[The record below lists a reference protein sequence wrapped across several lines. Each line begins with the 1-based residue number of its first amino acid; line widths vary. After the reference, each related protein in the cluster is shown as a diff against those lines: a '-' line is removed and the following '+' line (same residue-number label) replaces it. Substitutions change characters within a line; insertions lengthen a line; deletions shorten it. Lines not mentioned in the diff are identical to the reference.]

1 MTISLT
7 SPNTENYYVGKGIVY
22 IKLPTDT
29 DYVDVGNVTAM
40 EFTPTVEKLDHFS
53 SRTGI
58 KTKDRSVVLSLAA
71 TLKVTMEEWTA
82 RNLALTLLG
91 DVVESGGIVSIDIL
105 TNNSQ
110 SAAVKFVGANDVGP
124 QWSFEFPSVS
134 FTPSGTLNPISD
146 EWGALEVTGD
156 VNATNG
162 VFGTATCVFP
172 NNS

>member
-7 SPNTENYYVGKGIVY
+7 SPNVDNYYVGKGIVY
-22 IKLPTDT
+22 VKLPGDA

-40 EFTPTVEKLDHFS
+40 EFTPEVEKLDHFS

-58 KTKDRSVVLSLAA
+58 KQKDKSVVIQVSA
-71 TLKVTMEEWTA
+71 TLKITMEEWTA

-110 SAAVKFVGANDVGP
+110 DAQVKFVGANATGP
-124 QWSFEFPSVS
+124 QWTFEFPSVS

-156 VNATNG
+156 VTAVDG
-162 VFGTATCVFP
+162 SFGTATCVFP
-172 NNS
+172 A